1 MSTLSCPQCALPVTV
16 INQFTL
22 NSTPGDP
29 VEHVRIACP
38 ASHHFLMALDR
49 LTEITPIAEAAPA
62 AVVTAS
68 AR

>member
-16 INQFTL
+16 LDRFTL
-22 NSTPGDP
+22 SSTDGPI
-29 VEHVRIACP
+29 EHVRISCP
-38 ASHHFLMALDR
+38 ASHHFLMARDR
-49 LTEITPIAEAAPA
+49 LSETTPFAEAAPA